1 MSVPKLRFKEFDG
14 EWHQSSLGQLTNYFK
29 GYAFKS
35 ESYKERGVRIIRVSD
50 LGRDSIKYDNDAIFI
65 DEAESSDYENWM
77 LKKHDIIITTVGS
90 KPHLIDSAVGRPIY
104 IKNNYEGLLNQNLLV
119 LRPINNE
126 IEPYFIFSQ
135 LLDNKYLTHIETIQ
149 RGNAN
154 QSNITVK
161 DLQEFK
167 VFSTAKTEQTKIA
180 SFLSAV
186 DEKISLL
193 TEKHELLSQYKQ
205 GMMQKLFSQQIRF
218 KADDGSEFGEWENKP
233 LKYFIINHVG
243 GASLTPND
251 FVSESEYEVIP
262 KKAITFNG
270 KLSLDENSPTYCT
283 KSFFEENLK
292 NTVNKDYLIT
302 VLRDLVP
309 SGPSIG
315 YIVQFQSSKTYIL
328 AQGVYGFQI
337 TLNLNK
343 DFLIHFS
350 NTKQYRL
357 VMKSIMVG
365 STQVHIRN
373 QDFFGIEIPVPPL
386 EEQTKIANFLS
397 AIDQKIEV
405 VTKQIEQVKQWK
417 KGLLQQMF
425 V

>member
-1 MSVPKLRFKEFDG
+1 MATPKLRFKEFDESWSQVILDDLAEVERG
-14 EWHQSSLGQLTNYFK
+14 KFSVRPRNDPRYFGGKMPFVQTGDVTGSDVYLKGFSQTLNEHGIKVSKVFPENTILITIAANIGDTTITQYPVACPDSVVAIQPKKELTNTIFLK
-29 GYAFKS
+29 N
-35 ESYKERGVRIIRVSD
+35 II
-50 LGRDSIKYDNDAIFI
+50 
-65 DEAESSDYENWM
+65 
-77 LKKHDIIITTVGS
+77 
-90 KPHLIDSAVGRPIY
+90 
-104 IKNNYEGLLNQNLLV
+104 
-119 LRPINNE
+119 
-126 IEPYFIFSQ
+126 
-135 LLDNKYLTHIETIQ
+135 
-149 RGNAN
+149 
-154 QSNITVK
+154 
-161 DLQEFK
+161 DLQKDFLDSQATQNAQKNINLQVLKPLELIVPK
-167 VFSTAKTEQTKIA
+167 LEEQTKIA

-186 DEKISLL
+186 DEKIAQL
-193 TEKHELLSQYKQ
+193 TKKHELLSQYKQ